1 MLLAATVLQRP
12 FFFVFVFVSALRV
25 RPLRA
30 VSSVTGTQF
39 CPSYTCTRQRPQ
51 EVDVVNY
58 SSTARDAKEWRR
70 LAVLTSLAIVVVAAF
85 TLIAY
90 ALPAPRLVRLVTRW
104 CDTDDCR
111 HHAALLMGGLNRS
124 IDPCHDFEAYACS
137 AWTPDARFPVL
148 SNALDDV
155 AIAWLTR
162 LGELLDR
169 GAKEIPAARKPR
181 ALFTACVASAAGQT
195 SAEDRQ
201 RFRKFLQELR
211 LSWPETPA
219 SNVTARSVL
228 VDLSLHWDVSLWFH
242 IRVTRHPFATGARRI
257 VFLPGRKSDVRLF
270 VGNHARVMATGSYGR
285 YWKMVYT
292 FLTGH
297 QPGPDVV
304 GAIKRSAQV
313 QGHAVAVLREIA
325 TFRSHSATSL
335 LRLSDKLGELEFGLW
350 LAALREHLRP
360 YAPLTPND
368 DVLVTDAHL
377 RAVADFLDSTGNA
390 DALSHISWHFA
401 QTYYVLLF
409 DSTLLSDDIRDD
421 AHADASS
428 RLATLCAME
437 VDAVYSHLV
446 AALHVRIRLSS
457 SARADFV
464 LRTVTRKA
472 AALASDTSWLDPD
485 ARQFL
490 ALKLESAS
498 VRLWPPALAAGTT
511 ADSFDEAGA
520 FEKLY
525 ASCPESEA
533 SVVSFWIKAR
543 YCLRERLMVVG
554 RRRYDAE
561 ALLPNLTPRLA
572 DYTPQLNVVDVSI
585 AALAAPLYYSRGTL
599 GMLYGGLGFL
609 YSLALTSALDEAY
622 QYVHPNGSVS
632 ESGSWISRNA
642 TEALEL
648 KQQCVESPGHATKW
662 VRGTDIAAVEL
673 AYAVFLE
680 QLLKSYQSNL
690 TAELDDEKVFF
701 MTLCRTTCSKKG
713 DKVTPWPMVN
723 CNELVANFQ
732 GFSDV
737 FNCRKPSPMITENK
751 CRFFGSA

>member
-1 MLLAATVLQRP
+1 MTSATPSTQR
-12 FFFVFVFVSALRV
+12 R
-25 RPLRA
+25 
-30 VSSVTGTQF
+30 
-39 CPSYTCTRQRPQ
+39 Q
-51 EVDVVNY
+51 EVNVVNY
-58 SSTARDAKEWRR
+58 SSSARDAKEWRR

-111 HHAALLMGGLNRS
+111 HHAALLTGGLNRS

-137 AWTPDARFPVL
+137 AWTPDARFPLL

-155 AIAWLTR
+155 AIAWLTG
-162 LGELLDR
+162 LEELLDR

-181 ALFTACVASAAGQT
+181 ALFAACVASAAGQA

-211 LSWPETPA
+211 LSWPEASA

-270 VGNHARVMATGSYGR
+270 VGNHARVMATDSYER

-297 QPGPDVV
+297 QPGPDID
-304 GAIKRSAQV
+304 GAIQRSAHV
-313 QGHAVAVLREIA
+313 QGHAVAVLYEIA
-325 TFRSHSATSL
+325 TFRSHSPTSL
-335 LRLSDKLGELEFGLW
+335 LRLSDKLAKLEFGPW
-350 LAALREHLRP
+350 LAALSEHLRP

-368 DVLVTDAHL
+368 DVLVTDAQL

-401 QTYYVLLF
+401 QTYYALLF
-409 DSTLLSDDIRDD
+409 DRTLLSDDVAAAGE

-428 RLATLCAME
+428 RLETLCAME

-446 AALHVRIRLSS
+446 AALYVRIRLSS
-457 SARADFV
+457 SARAHFV

-472 AALASDTSWLDPD
+472 AALASETSWLDPD
-485 ARQFL
+485 ATQFL

-511 ADSFDEAGA
+511 GDSFDEAGA

-533 SVVSFWIKAR
+533 SAVSFWIRAR
-543 YCLRERLMVVG
+543 YCLRERLMAVG

-561 ALLPNLTPRLA
+561 ALLPNLTPRLT
-572 DYTPQLNVVDVSI
+572 DYTSQLNVVDVAI

-609 YSLALTSALDEAY
+609 YSLALMNALDEAY

-648 KQQCVESPGHATKW
+648 KQQCEESPGHATKW
-662 VRGTDIAAVEL
+662 VRGTDIAALEV
-673 AYAVFLE
+673 AHAVFLE

-701 MTLCRTTCSKKG
+701 MTLCRTTCSKRG
-713 DKVTPWPMVN
+713 DKATSWPMVN

-732 GFSDV
+732 EFSDV
-737 FNCRKPSPMITENK
+737 FNCRKPSPMIAENK